1 MRRRPV
7 APLALAVAICSILCL
22 FRPAAARA
30 QTSSG
35 LDDALGMTL
44 EELEE
49 EIARREADLQ
59 RYSSRL
65 AELDQQNEALR
76 ADLEQ
81 REATARAR
89 ERSLRTRIVGL
100 CRLTRGGYV
109 ALLLGAHTWTD
120 LLRRAELA
128 RSVVDRDVEA
138 LRAHRVELEQLRQQR
153 RTLAEQL
160 ETQRTLADR
169 ISLYQ
174 QELEAE
180 RQRRVTLETPP
191 PLPTD
196 ESLGFGIEPGA

>member
-1 MRRRPV
+1 MSRR
-7 APLALAVAICSILCL
+7 LAAAAAACALLGL
-22 FRPAAARA
+22 LWPAAARA
-30 QTSSG
+30 QAGAG

-65 AELDQQNEALR
+65 AELEQQNEALR
-76 ADLEQ
+76 ADLAR
-81 REATARAR
+81 REATASER
-89 ERSLRTRIVGL
+89 ERTLRTRIVGL

-109 ALLLGAHTWTD
+109 ALLLGARTWTE

-138 LRAHRVELEQLRQQR
+138 LRAHRSELDQLRRQRQQ
-153 RTLAEQL
+153 LAEQL
-160 ETQRTLADR
+160 DAQRALADR

-180 RQRRVTLETPP
+180 RQRRVTLEAPP
-191 PLPTD
+191 PLPAD
-196 ESLGFGIEPGA
+196 ESLGLGF